1 MMTDKIWLQ
10 VVYSYLKHQI
20 NPQKSIPLDYL
31 SSLNVEDLDAVTEDM
46 FEYATYTEDNVK
58 SMLEALSLMIHKQED
73 EEIRTENALTNL
85 ITQYPNDTE
94 LGREIRKRYGR
105 TT

>member
-1 MMTDKIWLQ
+1 MTDKIWLQ

-20 NPQKSIPLDYL
+20 DPQKSIPLDYL

-46 FEYATYTEDNVK
+46 FEDTSYTKEDVEH
-58 SMLEALSLMIHKQED
+58 MLEELSLIIHKQED

-85 ITQYPNDTE
+85 IKSFPNDGE
-94 LGREIRKRYGR
+94 LGKEIRRRYGR